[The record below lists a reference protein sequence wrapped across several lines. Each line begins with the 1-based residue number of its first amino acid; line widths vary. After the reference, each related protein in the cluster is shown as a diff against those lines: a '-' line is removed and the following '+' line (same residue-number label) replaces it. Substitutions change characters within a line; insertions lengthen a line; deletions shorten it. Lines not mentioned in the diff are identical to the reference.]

1 MSTDLGTILYKGI
14 VLGEIRAIVDR
25 MKQVINASSYEE
37 LARFLGISKASISK
51 WIERNKIPEKNIY
64 KFINSTN
71 VNKDWLLT
79 GKGDPYPDSA
89 NINIVEG
96 QQGINQ
102 QGKSNQINNPN
113 ISLGQPNKKEELSK
127 AIRIDD
133 PLTLSILQALEKLT
147 EKQKAEILLQIYKMG
162 DQEK

>member
-1 MSTDLGTILYKGI
+1 M
-14 VLGEIRAIVDR
+14 GEIRAIIDR
-25 MKQVINASSYEE
+25 MKQAINASSYEE

-64 KFINSTN
+64 KFISSTN

-79 GKGDPYPDSA
+79 GKGDPFPTSA

-102 QGKSNQINNPN
+102 QGKKNQIKNPSV
-113 ISLGQPNKKEELSK
+113 SLGQPNKQEELSK
-127 AIRIDD
+127 TIRIED

-162 DQEK
+162 DREN